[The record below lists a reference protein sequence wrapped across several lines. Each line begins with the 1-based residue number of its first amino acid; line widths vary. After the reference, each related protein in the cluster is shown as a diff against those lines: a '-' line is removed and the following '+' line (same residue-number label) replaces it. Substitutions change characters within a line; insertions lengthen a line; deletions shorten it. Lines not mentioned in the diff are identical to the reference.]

1 MNWIKLG
8 PENPHYST
16 EVNSQTRRPQ
26 FSSGVLNPQPVGILF
41 SSALPA
47 RGIDE
52 NDLSVALEAR
62 EDPVVKLGVLAH
74 PRVAIVDVGG
84 SDVLVSHVGQHN
96 EPLLEELCPEPG
108 MEKDKNL

>member
-1 MNWIKLG
+1 MLKPL
-8 PENPHYST
+8 
-16 EVNSQTRRPQ
+16 
-26 FSSGVLNPQPVGILF
+26 PVRFL
-41 SSALPA
+41 SLSAIPA

-96 EPLLEELCPEPG
+96 EPLLEELSPEPG